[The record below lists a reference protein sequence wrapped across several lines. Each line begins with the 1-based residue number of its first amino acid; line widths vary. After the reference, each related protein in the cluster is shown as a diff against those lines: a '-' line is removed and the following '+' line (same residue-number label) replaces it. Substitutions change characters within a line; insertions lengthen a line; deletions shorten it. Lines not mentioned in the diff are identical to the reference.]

1 MVYSLTDR
9 VVNPVPASPRELR
22 DFHSKDYLGCL
33 QRLASG
39 TVDDEELE
47 EFGLG
52 GCLWKKKVA
61 DRVYNVPNNHIYCL
75 CEVKSKA

>member
-1 MVYSLTDR
+1 M
-9 VVNPVPASPRELR
+9 VVNSVPASPRELR
-22 DFHSKDYLGCL
+22 DFHAKNYLACL

-52 GCLWKKKVA
+52 GSLCKKKGV
-61 DRVYNVPNNHIYCL
+61 DRVYNVPNNRIYSF
-75 CEVKSKA
+75 CEVKSK

>member
-1 MVYSLTDR
+1 MVLFLINR

-22 DFHSKDYLGCL
+22 DFHSKDYVGCL

-52 GCLWKKKVA
+52 ASLCKKKGLDSV
-61 DRVYNVPNNHIYCL
+61 
-75 CEVKSKA
+75 